1 MNSYEAPST
10 DEDSKMGYLKYVHKL
25 TVALVLENAHS
36 ASNAGVPPHV
46 LL

>member
-10 DEDSKMGYLKYVHKL
+10 DEDSKIGYLKYIHNL
-25 TVALVLENAHS
+25 TVALVLENAHNT
-36 ASNAGVPPHV
+36 ANAGVPPHV